1 MQTNDVILFVLTVV
15 IAVLA
20 VVIAVLLWQIRCR
33 HQLLKRRREVV
44 ERERREADRILQQR
58 KQDIDD
64 GIPTFRDIESE
75 VEHPQLTLSFDEQ
88 YD

>member
-1 MQTNDVILFVLTVV
+1 MQTNDIILFALTVV
-15 IAVLA
+15 IAVLSVA
-20 VVIAVLLWQIRCR
+20 IAVLLWQISCR
-33 HQLLKRRREVV
+33 RQLLKRRREVV

-64 GIPTFRDIESE
+64 GIPTFRDIEND
-75 VEHPQLTLSFDEQ
+75 VAHPQLTLSFDEQ